1 MANARQ
7 SRIEQLEDKLT
18 SRFGAEIGGAD
29 LRTLLGYKT
38 AESFRKAVQRGKI
51 PVRTYLHPLRRGRF
65 ASARVLA
72 EWMESLEHAGQEDHS
87 RKPVE

>member
-1 MANARQ
+1 MTTNARLK
-7 SRIEQLEDKLT
+7 RVEQLEGEL
-18 SRFGAEIGGAD
+18 RIEYGAEIGGTD
-29 LRTLLGYKT
+29 LRRLLGYKT

-72 EWMESLEHAGQEDHS
+72 EWMESLEQAGKEGRSDMT
-87 RKPVE
+87 